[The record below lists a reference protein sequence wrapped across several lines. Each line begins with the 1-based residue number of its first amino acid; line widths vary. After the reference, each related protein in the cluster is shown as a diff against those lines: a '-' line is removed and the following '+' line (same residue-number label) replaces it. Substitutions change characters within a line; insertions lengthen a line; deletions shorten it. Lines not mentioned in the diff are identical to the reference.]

1 MANDNPNRNITR
13 IENPG
18 DGEKR
23 AVKGFEVRIY
33 RRGQRFN
40 QFFAD
45 DAYGNKKKAL
55 NEARTV
61 RDKMEKKL
69 KPFSRKELAVKVTKR
84 NTSGVRGVRVR
95 KTVVTK
101 NGKTYTYEHVE
112 ASWSPVP
119 GEVIKKSFSVEKMG
133 LDAAWKAAI
142 EVREKAVAK
151 LKG

>member
-1 MANDNPNRNITR
+1 
-13 IENPG
+13 
-18 DGEKR
+18 
-23 AVKGFEVRIY
+23 
-33 RRGQRFN
+33 
-40 QFFAD
+40 
-45 DAYGNKKKAL
+45 
-55 NEARTV
+55 
-61 RDKMEKKL
+61 MEKKL
-69 KPFSRKELAVKVTKR
+69 KPFSRKELAVIVTKR